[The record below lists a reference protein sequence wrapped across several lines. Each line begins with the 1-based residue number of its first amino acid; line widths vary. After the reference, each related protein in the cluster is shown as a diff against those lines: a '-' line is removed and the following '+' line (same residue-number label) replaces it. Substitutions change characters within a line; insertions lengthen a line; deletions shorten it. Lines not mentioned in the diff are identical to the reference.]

1 MSDNDSNRRDEF
13 RRRNPLGAMTGGLV
27 LILLGVAFLFAQNG
41 LFGVRWDN
49 FWGVFLIGLGGI
61 LLLQAFLRVVMPGYR
76 RGVVGLVIGACI
88 LIAVG
93 MIPFAGTEWGKWWP
107 LGLIALGVLMVIGQ
121 FARRW

>member
-1 MSDNDSNRRDEF
+1 MSDNDSNRHDEF

-27 LILLGVAFLFAQNG
+27 LILLGVAFLLAQNE

-61 LLLQAFLRVVMPGYR
+61 LLLQAFLRVIMPGYR
-76 RGVVGLVIGACI
+76 RGVVGLVIGACV

-107 LGLIALGVLMVIGQ
+107 LGLIALGGLMLIGQ
-121 FARRW
+121 FTRRW